1 MGVPGEGEVWLRM
14 RFKDLK
20 IGEDVTRGP
29 VSSKEEEA
37 IR

>member
-1 MGVPGEGEVWLRM
+1 MWLRM
-14 RFKDLK
+14 RFEDLK
-20 IGEDVTRGP
+20 TGEEMTRGP

>member
-1 MGVPGEGEVWLRM
+1 MWWCEV
-14 RFKDLK
+14 RFEDLK
-20 IGEDVTRGP
+20 TGEEMTRGP